1 MAKILPEFLRVKTLE
16 QRQVVLML
24 TTGFFMGVFIATY
37 QITADSIFLNRLG
50 DYLDKAFLAAGILG
64 ILTTAIFSFSQNY
77 LRFSTLTQMSVAVI
91 FIFTVLVYILLHFGD
106 PSWS

>member
-1 MAKILPEFLRVKTLE
+1 MASIVPEFLKVKTLE

-24 TTGFFMGVFIATY
+24 TTGFFMGTFIATY

-64 ILTTAIFSFSQNY
+64 ILTTFIFSTFQNFI
-77 LRFSTLTQMSVAVI
+77 RFSVLTQISVALI
-91 FIFTVLVYILLHFGD
+91 FLFKIGRA
-106 PSWS
+106 SCRE